1 MKKISY
7 ATVILLLLCILVSC
21 PNGDGNG
28 AEEAVLEAQ
37 PSPEALAALF
47 NTANGFPAELSNSW
61 KIWNHRNPLFT
72 QAFGADPNVLIYQ
85 DRLYVYMSNDTLN
98 YSADGTEF
106 GTPSYQYNIQG
117 IRIVSSAD
125 LANWTDHGAV
135 NITGPDSTNPLIPQ
149 NQWNSMRLIHNPDI
163 DRSWAPTAAW
173 KTVGGKPQFFLYWG
187 NGGNGI
193 GVVVADSPT
202 GPWRAP
208 RNELLINRSTPNCAD
223 VLYLFDPSV
232 FVDDDNEAYL
242 YFGGGFEAGVA
253 VNNTGM
259 ARRVKLGADMIS
271 LAGAPETWYVPYL
284 FEASDM
290 KKIGGRY
297 YFSYSTHY
305 STSGN
310 SFGLSSQIIAN
321 MVSTT
326 GPMASYPGGFSDP
339 ATVLTTASTQL
350 QSTDSNN
357 HHAMFEFKGKTYM
370 VYHTQKVGEAM
381 GTYPDIISRRMRSAF
396 IDNMPINADGTIPQI
411 VMTRKG
417 VEQVE
422 YLDPYLLNEAETI
435 GIQGGI
441 YTRPQA
447 AAGNRMVVTSI
458 DTGNWVAVYNADFG
472 PVGATKFTA
481 KVRAADIAGYTGAIE
496 LRVNPTGTGVT
507 EDNGNLTPANT
518 AGISGGEV
526 IGRLQVK
533 AKPGKEGHYA
543 DITINLDRKVTGV
556 NNLVFVF
563 YSSRGTNPETV
574 LPDSRHR
581 NCFEFDQWQF
591 MQ

>member
-1 MKKISY
+1 MVL
-7 ATVILLLLCILVSC
+7 ACVLAAC
-21 PNGDGNG
+21 PNDDENSSVQG
-28 AEEAVLEAQ
+28 AVLEDQ
-37 PSPEALAALF
+37 PSGGALSALF
-47 NTANGFPAELSNSW
+47 DVGNGFPAELTNSW

-72 QAFGADPNVLIYQ
+72 QAFGADPYVLIYQ

-106 GTPSYQYNIQG
+106 GTPSYQNNIQG
-117 IRIVSSAD
+117 IHIVSSAD

-149 NQWNSMRLIHNPDI
+149 NQWNSTRLIHNADI
-163 DRSWAPTAAW
+163 DRSWAPSAAW
-173 KTVGGKPQFFLYWG
+173 KMIGGKPQFFLYWA

-208 RNELLINRSTPNCAD
+208 RNELLINRSTPNCAN
-223 VLYLFDPSV
+223 VMYLFDPSA
-232 FVDDDNEAYL
+232 FVDDDGEAYL

-253 VNNTGM
+253 VDNTGM

-305 STSGN
+305 SMGGN
-310 SFGLSSQIIAN
+310 SFGLTDRDIAY
-321 MVSTT
+321 MMSETD
-326 GPMASYPGGFSDP
+326 PMAAYPGGFSAPAGMLTKP
-339 ATVLTTASTQL
+339 ATQL
-350 QSTDSNN
+350 NSADENN
-357 HHAMFEFKGKTYM
+357 HHAMFEFKGETYV

-381 GTYPDIISRRMRSAF
+381 GTYPASSTRRMRSAF
-396 IDNMPINADGTIPQI
+396 IDKMPINANGTIPRVQ
-411 VMTRKG
+411 MTRKG

-447 AAGNRMVVTSI
+447 AAGNRTIVTGI
-458 DTGNWVAVYNADFG
+458 DTGNWIAVYGVDFG
-472 PVGATKFTA
+472 TAGATQFKA
-481 KVRAADIAGYTGAIE
+481 RVRAADTAGYTGAIE
-496 LRVNPTGTGVT
+496 LRINPTGTGVT

-533 AKPGKEGHYA
+533 AKPGSEGQYG
-543 DITINLDRKVTGV
+543 DIIINLDKKVTGV
-556 NNLVFVF
+556 NDLVFVF
-563 YSSRGTNPETV
+563 YSSRGAHPETV

-591 MQ
+591 LP